1 MPGRILMDIEAEEQ
15 GAREKVPQQTVVSAV
30 PSAPPPAAQPPLQPL
45 APPAAAAPTPA
56 PPPPQVPPSFSAP
69 RPAAAPLSAQPPQP
83 VSTAVGAQPPRQLPK
98 MIEEVELHK
107 PSPSELAGELKA
119 GSTAVEKVLEMA
131 ERAGYTVLQRGWYVQ
146 GRLHREVLIGDPWT
160 GEYAHALLGPG
171 GAEVK
176 VGRVEREPGTIVQWE
191 LPKFACRPE
200 AVARLVVNPGLA
212 KAAEA
217 EFERLAERLGVEKT
231 GSQHVRQF
239 EVAARLLERAGV
251 PWEMGVYEWVYK
263 VSHLPTHEFVRAL
276 EEARVDLGGRW
287 VPLTELAGYDPSRA
301 VKLAAERLG
310 LPEGAGRYEVALELA
325 RRAGLPELEAAQ
337 AAGRLAAM
345 SEAQFARWL
354 EEGAVKLQ
362 AGSAAVEVPVKDLF
376 DIKDAGKLAASVL
389 EEQQFYEKRM
399 QLLEAA
405 GRMGPLDWFTAG
417 LLSQVKLSPSWTAR
431 ALEWA
436 AGGSKAASVLEW
448 RPYRG
453 YAPAAMPR
461 DPLSRAAVAAG
472 AVAGG
477 VVGAVAPLAEYAAA
491 SIAVGKA
498 VEAGA
503 KLHELAE
510 AKVEGAKTFREFLA
524 WRTVEKL
531 TRPAA
536 WIAER
541 STVYYGEKPEEV
553 VVKGRPVERE
563 GMRLTELSVKERM
576 AKVPITEREYEQFLK
591 ATKGMERVGYLGE
604 GVLEQAGVKMRG
616 AGELL
621 QTGKGV
627 QIGFAPSMEQLK
639 AGEGFRLALQRFRE
653 RLFTP
658 GIEEAFKMT
667 LREPRVLWAKAPTAP
682 PPAQPKMGPPPPSP
696 QPPPP
701 QPALPQP
708 KLESVLKSIPLEEP
722 VEPYFDL
729 GGTRLSAA
737 LQLGGE
743 VFSGKAFAAV
753 GKAVSVPQLW
763 VPPPPRIEAPLG
775 AQPPV
780 TAAPTGAPQIT
791 LRLPE
796 VKAAPA
802 AVVKPLEAPE
812 LKPARRE
819 EKVHTPLLAPTAVE
833 TRERS
838 AERQERRETLIE
850 PPISLP
856 ELRMEQYARVEK
868 GARVDLPV
876 LAGAGARMDLPAEG
890 VFKGAWRGAGLGLYA
905 GVGSSVRPAAMLAS
919 APDTV
924 STALKAAAEQ
934 TAHWGRGGG
943 AAAAYRARGLGWEHW
958 TVDWF
963 RAFSGTVFRE
973 VFGGGRRRGRGR
985 GWW

>member
-1 MPGRILMDIEAEEQ
+1 MSGRILMDIEAEEQ
-15 GAREKVPQQTVVSAV
+15 RVHEKVQQPAVSPI
-30 PSAPPPAAQPPLQPL
+30 PSAPLPAAQQQLL
-45 APPAAAAPTPA
+45 APPAAAPPA
-56 PPPPQVPPSFSAP
+56 SPPPQVPSSLSAP
-69 RPAAAPLSAQPPQP
+69 RPAAAPLSVRPPQP
-83 VSTAVGAQPPRQLPK
+83 VPAAVGEPLRQLPK
-98 MIEEVELHK
+98 MIEEVELSR
-107 PSPSELAGELKA
+107 PSVSELAGELKA
-119 GSTAVEKVLEMA
+119 GSTAVEKVLEAA
-131 ERAGYTVLQRGWYVQ
+131 ERAGYTVLQRGWHVQ
-146 GRLHREVLIGDPWT
+146 GQMHREVLIGDPWT

-171 GAEVK
+171 GAEVR
-176 VGRVEREPGTIVQWE
+176 VGRVEREPGTIVKWE
-191 LPKFACRPE
+191 LPEFACRPE
-200 AVARLVVNPGLA
+200 VVARLVVNPGLV
-212 KAAEA
+212 KAAEV

-231 GSQHVRQF
+231 GSRQVRQF

-251 PWEMGVYEWVYK
+251 PWEKEAYEWAAA
-263 VSHLPTHEFVRAL
+263 VSKLPTHEFVRAL
-276 EEARVDLGGRW
+276 GEARVDLGGRW
-287 VPLTELAGYDPSRA
+287 VPLVELAGYDPSRA
-301 VKLAAERLG
+301 VRLAAERLG
-310 LPEGAGRYEVALELA
+310 LPETAGRYEVALELA
-325 RRAGLPELEAAQ
+325 RRAGLPEPEAVRV
-337 AAGRLAAM
+337 AGRLAAL

-354 EEGAVKLQ
+354 EEGAVRLQ
-362 AGSAAVEVPVKDLF
+362 AGSTAVEIPVKDLF
-376 DIKDAGKLAASVL
+376 DVKDAGRLAASLL

-405 GRMGPLDWFTAG
+405 GRMGAMDWFTAG
-417 LLSQVKLSPSWTAR
+417 FLSQVKLSPSWTAR

-453 YAPAAMPR
+453 YAPAVMPR
-461 DPLSRAAVAAG
+461 DPLSRLAVAAG

-510 AKVEGAKTFREFLA
+510 AKIEGAKTFKEFLA

-541 STVYYGEKPEEV
+541 STVYYGEKPVEV

-563 GMRLTELSVKERM
+563 GLRLTELTVKERM
-576 AKVPITEREYEQFLK
+576 AKVPISRREYEQFLK

-604 GVLEQAGVKMRG
+604 GVLEQAGVEVRG

-627 QIGFAPSMEQLK
+627 QIGFAPGMEELK
-639 AGEGFRLALQRFRE
+639 AGEGFRLALQRFKE

-658 GIEEAFKMT
+658 GIKDAFKMT
-667 LREPRVLWAKAPTAP
+667 LKEPRVLWAKAPTAP
-682 PPAQPKMGPPPPSP
+682 QAPPVQPKTGPPPSP
-696 QPPPP
+696 QPPPT

-708 KLESVLKSIPLEEP
+708 KLPETVLKSVTLEMPE
-722 VEPYFDL
+722 VPYFDL

-737 LQLGGE
+737 LRLGE
-743 VFSGKAFAAV
+743 KVLSGKAFAAV

-763 VPPPPRIEAPLG
+763 VPPPPRTEAPLG
-775 AQPPV
+775 AQLPV
-780 TAAPTGAPQIT
+780 TAAPTGAPQIAI
-791 LRLPE
+791 RLPE

-812 LKPARRE
+812 LKHARRE
-819 EKVHTPLLAPTAVE
+819 ERVNTPLLAPTAVE
-833 TRERS
+833 TGERS
-838 AERQERRETLIE
+838 AVRSERREAFIE
-850 PPISLP
+850 PIRLP

-868 GARVDLPV
+868 SARVDLPA
-876 LAGAGARMDLPAEG
+876 LAVGAGARMDLPVEG
-890 VFKGAWRGAGLGLYA
+890 VFKGAWRGAGVGLYA
-905 GVGSSVRPAAMLAS
+905 GVGSSVRPAAALVS

-934 TAHWGRGGG
+934 AAYWRGGG
-943 AAAAYRARGLGWEHW
+943 VAAAHRARGLGWEHW

-963 RAFSGTVFRE
+963 RAFSDTVFKE
-973 VFGGGRRRGRGR
+973 VFSGGGRKRGRGR

>member
-1 MPGRILMDIEAEEQ
+1 MPGRILTDIEAEEQ
-15 GAREKVPQQTVVSAV
+15 RMLEKVSQQMVSPV
-30 PSAPPPAAQPPLQPL
+30 PSAPPPAAQQQLL
-45 APPAAAAPTPA
+45 APPAAAAA
-56 PPPPQVPPSFSAP
+56 PPSSPPPQVPPSLSAP
-69 RPAAAPLSAQPPQP
+69 RPAAAPLSVQPPLQP
-83 VSTAVGAQPPRQLPK
+83 AAVGAPPRQLPK
-98 MIEEVELHK
+98 MVEEVELHK

-131 ERAGYTVLQRGWYVQ
+131 ERAGYTVLQRGWHVQ
-146 GRLHREVLIGDPWT
+146 GQMHREVLIGDPWT

-176 VGRVEREPGTIVQWE
+176 VGKVEREPGTIVKWE
-191 LPKFACRPE
+191 LPEFACRPE
-200 AVARLVVNPGLA
+200 VVARLVVNPGLA
-212 KAAEA
+212 KAAEV

-231 GSQHVRQF
+231 GSQQVRQF

-251 PWEMGVYEWVYK
+251 PWDWETYEWVYK

-276 EEARVDLGGRW
+276 GEARVDLGGRW

-310 LPEGAGRYEVALELA
+310 LPETAGKYEVALELA

-354 EEGAVKLQ
+354 EEGVVKFP
-362 AGSAAVEVPVKDLF
+362 AGSTAVEIPVKDLF

-405 GRMGPLDWFTAG
+405 GQMGPLDWFTAG

-431 ALEWA
+431 AVEWA

-453 YAPAAMPR
+453 YAPATMPR
-461 DPLSRAAVAAG
+461 DPLSRLAVAAG

-477 VVGAVAPLAEYAAA
+477 VVGAVAPFAEYAAA

-510 AKVEGAKTFREFLA
+510 AKIEGAKTFKEFLA

-553 VVKGRPVERE
+553 VVRGRPVERE
-563 GMRLTELSVKERM
+563 GVRLTELTVKERM

-604 GVLEQAGVKMRG
+604 GVLEQAGVKMKG

-627 QIGFAPSMEQLK
+627 QIGFAPNMEQLK
-639 AGEGFRLALQRFRE
+639 AGEGFRLALQRFKE

-658 GIEEAFKMT
+658 GIEDAFKMT
-667 LREPRVLWAKAPTAP
+667 LKEPRVLWAKAPTAP
-682 PPAQPKMGPPPPSP
+682 PPMEPKMGPPPPSP

-708 KLESVLKSIPLEEP
+708 KLPIPESVLKSIPLEEP

-737 LQLGGE
+737 LQLGE
-743 VFSGKAFAAV
+743 KVFSGKAFAAV

-780 TAAPTGAPQIT
+780 TAAPIGAPQAT

-796 VKAAPA
+796 VKTAPTAA
-802 AVVKPLEAPE
+802 VKPLEAPE
-812 LKPARRE
+812 LKPAIVKPAPSIARE
-819 EKVHTPLLAPTAVE
+819 KRMMEFTEVEPKIQPELPIPSVPKPPQLEPKPFTGAESKTRFEVPVPSLPKLAPWQGLEQVPVQAPGMPPVE
-833 TRERS
+833 V
-838 AERQERRETLIE
+838 
-850 PPISLP
+850 PK
-856 ELRMEQYARVEK
+856 V
-868 GARVDLPV
+868 PV
-876 LAGAGARMDLPAEG
+876 LQVPKMPPVEVPKIPA
-890 VFKGAWRGAGLGLYA
+890 
-905 GVGSSVRPAAMLAS
+905 PAIPS
-919 APDTV
+919 APTPHCCPPDIPV
-924 STALKAAAEQ
+924 
-934 TAHWGRGGG
+934 HRGGG

-963 RAFSGTVFRE
+963 RAFSGTVFKE
-973 VFGGGRRRGRGR
+973 VFGRGGRRRGRG
-985 GWW
+985 WW